1 MPATATDAL
10 RATPLFQ
17 GMTDRSIE
25 AVERLARPLSFAAGE
40 ALVRQGDPGDTFL
53 IVVAGS
59 ATVTVDGAT
68 VRTLGP
74 GDFLGEISLL
84 DGGPR
89 TATVVA
95 DGPVEALAIDRDG
108 FTSLMDSSPVLR
120 LDVVTALTQRL
131 RALGPRVGD

>member
-25 AVERLARPLSFAAGE
+25 AIERIARPVTFAAGE
-40 ALVRQGDPGDTFL
+40 AIVRQGDPGDTFL

-59 ATVTVDGAT
+59 ATVTRDGAT

-95 DGPVEALAIDRDG
+95 DVAVEALAIDRDG
-108 FTSLMDSSPVLR
+108 FASLMDSSPVLR

-131 RALGPRVGD
+131 REMGPRVGD